1 MNELDQALTRI
12 HPYSFEYGTGL
23 TSHASMVAGALEAL
37 GHSALIEA
45 FLDVYLPRL
54 ELLGEGREIPREG
67 QPRAFGS
74 GGGEDWLRTFA
85 VEMESVS
92 WRDLLRSRL
101 PELLPGALGAAMH
114 GPDRLAHAVRSLEKK
129 DSAERRTELLFG
141 LAYWASRYTELSAE
155 AGLRADKGRGPAIVL
170 RELDPVPLESS
181 QLETISEAM
190 GYLDKEVGYCASLE
204 RADLDSGSA
213 SEFLSGLCAEAS
225 GQYLCHPQARLPYL
239 HGIVGASAFRCL
251 IPYLEADPARL
262 GLGAALQCV
271 TSIHSLYGQPE
282 EAFSPEPEMQR
293 LSGSWD
299 EMRYRAACSVEEHV
313 IELTEVCWREDQI
326 CPDERFRMAAADA
339 ILELGFS
346 RGGRG
351 G

>member
-12 HPYSFEYGTGL
+12 HSYSFEYGTGL

-67 QPRAFGS
+67 QSRAFGS
-74 GGGEDWLRTFA
+74 GEGEDWLRTFA
-85 VEMESVS
+85 VELESVN

-101 PELLPGALGAAMH
+101 PELLSGALGAAMH
-114 GPDRLAHAVRSLEKK
+114 GPDRLAHAVRSLERE
-129 DSAERRTELLFG
+129 DSIERRTELLFG

-190 GYLDKEVGYCASLE
+190 GYLDKEAGYCASLE

-225 GQYLCHPQARLPYL
+225 GQYLRHPQARLPYL

-251 IPYLEADPARL
+251 IPYLKADQARL

-282 EAFSPEPEMQR
+282 EAFSPKPEMQR

-339 ILELGFS
+339 ILELDFS

>member
-1 MNELDQALTRI
+1 MNELDQALTRT

-23 TSHASMVAGALEAL
+23 TSHASMVAGALDAL

-54 ELLGEGREIPREG
+54 ELLGEGREIPRDG
-67 QPRAFGS
+67 QSRALGS
-74 GGGEDWLRTFA
+74 GRGEDWLRTLA
-85 VEMESVS
+85 VELESVS

-101 PELLPGALGAAMH
+101 PQLLPGALGASMH
-114 GPDRLAHAVRSLEKK
+114 GLDRLAHAVRSLEKE

-141 LAYWASRYTELSAE
+141 LAYWASRYTELPAD
-155 AGLRADKGRGPAIVL
+155 AGLRAEKGRGPAVVL
-170 RELDPVPLESS
+170 RELDPVPLQSS

-190 GYLDKEVGYCASLE
+190 GCLAKELGYCASLE

-213 SEFLSGLCAEAS
+213 SEFLSGLYAEAS
-225 GQYLCHPQARLPYL
+225 GQYLGHPRARLPYL
-239 HGIVGASAFRCL
+239 HGIVGASAFRDL
-251 IPYLEADPARL
+251 IPYLEADQVPL

-271 TSIHSLYGQPE
+271 TSIHSLYGQAE
-282 EAFSPEPEMQR
+282 EEFSPDSEMQR

-313 IELTEVCWREDQI
+313 IELTEICWREDQI
-326 CPDERFRMAAADA
+326 RPDERFRMAAADA

>member
-1 MNELDQALTRI
+1 MNELDQALSRI
-12 HPYSFEYGTGL
+12 HPYAFEYGAGL
-23 TSHASMVAGALEAL
+23 TNHASMVAGALEAL

-54 ELLGEGREIPREG
+54 ELLGEGREISPEE
-67 QPRAFGS
+67 QFRALGS
-74 GGGEDWLRTFA
+74 GRGEDWLRTLT
-85 VEMESVS
+85 VELESVS

-114 GPDRLAHAVRSLEKK
+114 GPDRLAHAVRNLEKE
-129 DSAERRTELLFG
+129 DSAERRTELLFA
-141 LAYWASRYTELSAE
+141 LAYWASRYTELPAQ
-155 AGLRADKGRGPAIVL
+155 AGLHADKGRGPAIVI
-170 RELDPVPLESS
+170 RELAPVLLEPN
-181 QLETISEAM
+181 QLETISSAM
-190 GYLDKEVGYCASLE
+190 KFLDQEVGYCASLE

-225 GQYLCHPQARLPYL
+225 GQYLLNPQARLPYL

-251 IPYLEADPARL
+251 IPYLETDRARL
-262 GLGAALQCV
+262 CLGAALQCV
-271 TSIHSLYGQPE
+271 TSIHTLYGESKEEFPPDPE
-282 EAFSPEPEMQR
+282 RQR
-293 LSGSWD
+293 LSDSWD

-326 CPDERFRMAAADA
+326 CPDQRFRMAAADA